1 MLYAGLQREV
11 QVLDTLP
18 LSMVLT
24 GGVHGPTL
32 APVELL
38 ALNAVLVTI
47 SFFLLCKPTQSA
59 KREIL
64 VLSSITLAAAASRIL
79 LEPLPNVQPL
89 TVMCLVMGATLGAR
103 RGMAFAVIATLLSNL
118 VLSNGWWT
126 LFQASG
132 WALIAL
138 AGSKLAV
145 VSENKIQMKRL
156 VLVSAISSL
165 LFGWWVSLSIWTPG
179 MGAFEFAIYLLN
191 GLPFDAMHVLASIV
205 SAVWI
210 APWLCDLIHEEV
222 VLFDTPSPI
231 GEVDVSNR

>member
-1 MLYAGLQREV
+1 
-11 QVLDTLP
+11 
-18 LSMVLT
+18 MVLT

-32 APVELL
+32 SPIESLAINTLL
-38 ALNAVLVTI
+38 IGAA
-47 SFFLLCKPTQSA
+47 FFLLLKPNLES
-59 KREIL
+59 RRSVL
-64 VLSSITLAAAASRIL
+64 MLSSITLAAAASRVA
-79 LEPLPNVQPL
+79 LEPFPNVQPL
-89 TVMCLVMGATLGAR
+89 TVMCLVVGGTLGAR

-205 SAVWI
+205 SAIWI

-222 VLFDTPSPI
+222 VLFDTPSPV

>member
-1 MLYAGLQREV
+1 M
-11 QVLDTLP
+11 
-18 LSMVLT
+18 LT

-32 APVELL
+32 SPIESLAINTLL
-38 ALNAVLVTI
+38 IGAA
-47 SFFLLCKPTQSA
+47 FFLLLKPNLES
-59 KREIL
+59 RRSVL
-64 VLSSITLAAAASRIL
+64 MLSSITLAAAASRVA
-79 LEPLPNVQPL
+79 LEPFPNVQPL
-89 TVMCLVMGATLGAR
+89 TVMCLVVGGTLGAR

-222 VLFDTPSPI
+222 VLFDTPSPV

>member
-1 MLYAGLQREV
+1 
-11 QVLDTLP
+11 
-18 LSMVLT
+18 MVLT

-32 APVELL
+32 SPIESLAINTLL
-38 ALNAVLVTI
+38 IGAA
-47 SFFLLCKPTQSA
+47 FFLLLKPNLES
-59 KREIL
+59 RRSVL
-64 VLSSITLAAAASRIL
+64 MLSSITLAAAASRVA
-79 LEPLPNVQPL
+79 LEPFPNVQPL
-89 TVMCLVMGATLGAR
+89 TVMCLVVGGTLGAR

-156 VLVSAISSL
+156 VVVSAISSL

-179 MGAFEFAIYLLN
+179 MGGFEFAIYLLN

-205 SAVWI
+205 SAIWI

-222 VLFDTPSPI
+222 VLFDTPSPV

>member
-1 MLYAGLQREV
+1 
-11 QVLDTLP
+11 
-18 LSMVLT
+18 MVLT

-32 APVELL
+32 SPIESLAINTLL
-38 ALNAVLVTI
+38 IGAT
-47 SFFLLCKPTQSA
+47 FFLLLKPNLES
-59 KREIL
+59 RRSVL
-64 VLSSITLAAAASRIL
+64 MLSSITLAAAASRVA
-79 LEPLPNVQPL
+79 LEPFPNVQPL
-89 TVMCLVMGATLGAR
+89 TVMCLVVGGTLGAR

-222 VLFDTPSPI
+222 VLFDTPSPV

>member
-1 MLYAGLQREV
+1 
-11 QVLDTLP
+11 
-18 LSMVLT
+18 MVLT

-32 APVELL
+32 SPIESLAINTLL
-38 ALNAVLVTI
+38 IGAA
-47 SFFLLCKPTQSA
+47 FFLLLKPNLES
-59 KREIL
+59 RRSIL
-64 VLSSITLAAAASRIL
+64 MLSSITLVAAASRVA
-79 LEPLPNVQPL
+79 LEPFPNVQPL
-89 TVMCLVMGATLGAR
+89 TVMCLVVGGTLGAR

-205 SAVWI
+205 SAIWI

-222 VLFDTPSPI
+222 VLFDTPSPV

>member
-1 MLYAGLQREV
+1 
-11 QVLDTLP
+11 
-18 LSMVLT
+18 MVLT
-24 GGVHGPTL
+24 GGVHGPALGPIESL
-32 APVELL
+32 AI
-38 ALNAVLVTI
+38 NAILI
-47 SFFLLCKPTQSA
+47 GAAFFLLLKPSLES
-59 KREIL
+59 RRSVL
-64 VLSSITLAAAASRIL
+64 MLSSITLAAAASRVA
-79 LEPLPNVQPL
+79 LEPFPNVQPL
-89 TVMCLVMGATLGAR
+89 TVMCLVVGGALGAR

-156 VLVSAISSL
+156 VLVSVISSL
-165 LFGWWVSLSIWTPG
+165 MFGWWVSLSIWTPG

>member
-1 MLYAGLQREV
+1 M
-11 QVLDTLP
+11 
-18 LSMVLT
+18 LT

-32 APVELL
+32 SPIESLAINTLL
-38 ALNAVLVTI
+38 IGAA
-47 SFFLLCKPTQSA
+47 FFLLLKPNLES
-59 KREIL
+59 RRSVL
-64 VLSSITLAAAASRIL
+64 MLSSITLAAAASRVA
-79 LEPLPNVQPL
+79 LEPFPNVQPL
-89 TVMCLVMGATLGAR
+89 TVMCLVVGGTLGAR

-179 MGAFEFAIYLLN
+179 MGGFEFAIYLLN

-222 VLFDTPSPI
+222 VLFDTPSPV

>member
-1 MLYAGLQREV
+1 
-11 QVLDTLP
+11 
-18 LSMVLT
+18 MVLT
-24 GGVHGPTL
+24 GGVHGPALGPIESL
-32 APVELL
+32 AI
-38 ALNAVLVTI
+38 NAILI
-47 SFFLLCKPTQSA
+47 GAAFFLLLKPSLES
-59 KREIL
+59 RRSVL
-64 VLSSITLAAAASRIL
+64 MLSSITLAAAASRVA
-79 LEPLPNVQPL
+79 LEPFPNVQPL
-89 TVMCLVMGATLGAR
+89 TVMCLVVGGTLGAR
-103 RGMAFAVIATLLSNL
+103 RGMAFAVIATILSNL

-165 LFGWWVSLSIWTPG
+165 MFGWWVSLSIWTPG

>member
-1 MLYAGLQREV
+1 
-11 QVLDTLP
+11 
-18 LSMVLT
+18 MVLT

-32 APVELL
+32 SPIESLAINTLL
-38 ALNAVLVTI
+38 IGAA
-47 SFFLLCKPTQSA
+47 FFLLLKPNLES
-59 KREIL
+59 RRSVL
-64 VLSSITLAAAASRIL
+64 MLSSITLAAAASRVA
-79 LEPLPNVQPL
+79 LEPFPNVQPL
-89 TVMCLVMGATLGAR
+89 TVMCLVVGGTLGAR

-179 MGAFEFAIYLLN
+179 MGGFEFAIYLLN

-205 SAVWI
+205 SAIWI

-222 VLFDTPSPI
+222 VLFDTPSPV

>member
-1 MLYAGLQREV
+1 
-11 QVLDTLP
+11 
-18 LSMVLT
+18 MVLT

-32 APVELL
+32 SPIESLAINTLL
-38 ALNAVLVTI
+38 IGAA
-47 SFFLLCKPTQSA
+47 FFLLLKPNLES
-59 KREIL
+59 RRSVL
-64 VLSSITLAAAASRIL
+64 MLSSITLAAAASRVA
-79 LEPLPNVQPL
+79 LEPFPNVQPL
-89 TVMCLVMGATLGAR
+89 TVMCLVVGGTLGAR

-156 VLVSAISSL
+156 VVVSAISSL

-179 MGAFEFAIYLLN
+179 MGASEFAIYLLN

-205 SAVWI
+205 SAIWI

-222 VLFDTPSPI
+222 VLFDTPSPV

>member
-1 MLYAGLQREV
+1 
-11 QVLDTLP
+11 
-18 LSMVLT
+18 MVLT
-24 GGVHGPTL
+24 GGVHGPALGPIESL
-32 APVELL
+32 AI
-38 ALNAVLVTI
+38 NAILI
-47 SFFLLCKPTQSA
+47 GAAFFLLLKPSLES
-59 KREIL
+59 RRSVL
-64 VLSSITLAAAASRIL
+64 MLSSITLAAAASRVA
-79 LEPLPNVQPL
+79 LEPFPNVQPL
-89 TVMCLVMGATLGAR
+89 TVMCLVVGGTLGAR
-103 RGMAFAVIATLLSNL
+103 RGMAFAVIATILSNL

-156 VLVSAISSL
+156 VLVSVISSL

-191 GLPFDAMHVLASIV
+191 GLPFDAMHILASIV

-222 VLFDTPSPI
+222 VLLDTPSPI

>member
-1 MLYAGLQREV
+1 
-11 QVLDTLP
+11 
-18 LSMVLT
+18 MVLT

-32 APVELL
+32 SPIESLAINTLL
-38 ALNAVLVTI
+38 IGVA
-47 SFFLLCKPTQSA
+47 FFLLLKPNLES
-59 KREIL
+59 RRSIL
-64 VLSSITLAAAASRIL
+64 MLSSITLVAAASRVA
-79 LEPLPNVQPL
+79 LEPFPNVQPL
-89 TVMCLVMGATLGAR
+89 TVMCLVVGGTLGAR

-179 MGAFEFAIYLLN
+179 MGGFEFAIYLLN

-205 SAVWI
+205 SAIWI

-222 VLFDTPSPI
+222 VLFDTPSPV

>member
-1 MLYAGLQREV
+1 
-11 QVLDTLP
+11 
-18 LSMVLT
+18 MVLT

-32 APVELL
+32 SPIESLAINTLL
-38 ALNAVLVTI
+38 IGAA
-47 SFFLLCKPTQSA
+47 FFLLLKPNLES
-59 KREIL
+59 RRSVL
-64 VLSSITLAAAASRIL
+64 MLSSITLAAAASRVA
-79 LEPLPNVQPL
+79 LEPFPNVQPL
-89 TVMCLVMGATLGAR
+89 TVMCLVVGGTLGAR

-179 MGAFEFAIYLLN
+179 MGGFEFAIYLLN

-222 VLFDTPSPI
+222 VLFDTPSPV

>member
-1 MLYAGLQREV
+1 
-11 QVLDTLP
+11 
-18 LSMVLT
+18 MVLT

-32 APVELL
+32 SPIESLAINTLL
-38 ALNAVLVTI
+38 IGAA
-47 SFFLLCKPTQSA
+47 FFLLLKPNLES
-59 KREIL
+59 RRSIL
-64 VLSSITLAAAASRIL
+64 VLSSITLVAAASRVA
-79 LEPLPNVQPL
+79 LEPFPNVQPL
-89 TVMCLVMGATLGAR
+89 TVMCLVVGGTLGAR

-222 VLFDTPSPI
+222 VLFDTPSPV

>member
-1 MLYAGLQREV
+1 
-11 QVLDTLP
+11 
-18 LSMVLT
+18 MVLT
-24 GGVHGPTL
+24 GGVHGPALGPIESL
-32 APVELL
+32 AINAILIGA
-38 ALNAVLVTI
+38 AL
-47 SFFLLCKPTQSA
+47 FLLLKPSLES
-59 KREIL
+59 RRSVL
-64 VLSSITLAAAASRIL
+64 MLSSITLAAAASRVA
-79 LEPLPNVQPL
+79 LEPFPNVQPL
-89 TVMCLVMGATLGAR
+89 TVMCLVVGGALGAR

-156 VLVSAISSL
+156 VLVSVISSL
-165 LFGWWVSLSIWTPG
+165 MFGWWVSLSIWTPG

>member
-1 MLYAGLQREV
+1 
-11 QVLDTLP
+11 
-18 LSMVLT
+18 MVLT

-32 APVELL
+32 SPIESLAINTLL
-38 ALNAVLVTI
+38 IGAA
-47 SFFLLCKPTQSA
+47 FFLLLKPNLES
-59 KREIL
+59 RRSVL
-64 VLSSITLAAAASRIL
+64 MLSSITLAAAASRVA
-79 LEPLPNVQPL
+79 LEPFPNVQPL
-89 TVMCLVMGATLGAR
+89 TVMCLVVGGTLGAR

-222 VLFDTPSPI
+222 VLFDTPSPV

>member
-1 MLYAGLQREV
+1 
-11 QVLDTLP
+11 
-18 LSMVLT
+18 MVLT
-24 GGVHGPTL
+24 GGVHGPALGPIESL
-32 APVELL
+32 AI
-38 ALNAVLVTI
+38 NAILI
-47 SFFLLCKPTQSA
+47 GAAFFLLLKPSLES
-59 KREIL
+59 RRSVL
-64 VLSSITLAAAASRIL
+64 MLSSITLAAAASRVA
-79 LEPLPNVQPL
+79 LEPFPNVQPL
-89 TVMCLVMGATLGAR
+89 TVMCLVVGGTLGAR
-103 RGMAFAVIATLLSNL
+103 RGMAFAVIATILSNL

-138 AGSKLAV
+138 AGSKLGV

-165 LFGWWVSLSIWTPG
+165 MFGWWVSLSIWTPG

>member
-1 MLYAGLQREV
+1 
-11 QVLDTLP
+11 
-18 LSMVLT
+18 MVLT
-24 GGVHGPTL
+24 GGVHGPALGPIESL
-32 APVELL
+32 AI
-38 ALNAVLVTI
+38 NTI
-47 SFFLLCKPTQSA
+47 LIGAAFFLLLKPSLES
-59 KREIL
+59 RRSVL
-64 VLSSITLAAAASRIL
+64 MLSSITLAAAASRVA
-79 LEPLPNVQPL
+79 LEPFPNVQPL
-89 TVMCLVMGATLGAR
+89 TVMCLVVGGALGAR

-156 VLVSAISSL
+156 VLVSVISSL
-165 LFGWWVSLSIWTPG
+165 MFGWWVSLSIWTPG

>member
-1 MLYAGLQREV
+1 
-11 QVLDTLP
+11 
-18 LSMVLT
+18 MVLT

-32 APVELL
+32 SPIESLAINTLL
-38 ALNAVLVTI
+38 IGAA
-47 SFFLLCKPTQSA
+47 FFLLVKPNLES
-59 KREIL
+59 RRSVL
-64 VLSSITLAAAASRIL
+64 VLSSITLAAAASRVA
-79 LEPLPNVQPL
+79 LEPFPNVQPL
-89 TVMCLVMGATLGAR
+89 TVMCLVVGGTLGAR

-156 VLVSAISSL
+156 VVVSAISSL

-191 GLPFDAMHVLASIV
+191 GLPFDAMHILASIV

-222 VLFDTPSPI
+222 VLLDTPSPI

>member
-1 MLYAGLQREV
+1 
-11 QVLDTLP
+11 
-18 LSMVLT
+18 MVLT

-32 APVELL
+32 SPIESLAINTLL
-38 ALNAVLVTI
+38 IGAA
-47 SFFLLCKPTQSA
+47 FFLLVKPNLES
-59 KREIL
+59 RRSIL
-64 VLSSITLAAAASRIL
+64 VLSSITLAAAASRVA
-79 LEPLPNVQPL
+79 LEPFPNVQPL
-89 TVMCLVMGATLGAR
+89 TVMCLVVGGTLGAR

-138 AGSKLAV
+138 VGSKLAV

-191 GLPFDAMHVLASIV
+191 GLPFDAMHILASIV

-222 VLFDTPSPI
+222 VLLDTPSPI

>member
-1 MLYAGLQREV
+1 
-11 QVLDTLP
+11 
-18 LSMVLT
+18 MVLT

-32 APVELL
+32 SPIESLAINTLL
-38 ALNAVLVTI
+38 IGAA
-47 SFFLLCKPTQSA
+47 FFLLLKPNLES
-59 KREIL
+59 RRSVL
-64 VLSSITLAAAASRIL
+64 MLSSITLVAAASRVA
-79 LEPLPNVQPL
+79 LEPFPNVQPL
-89 TVMCLVMGATLGAR
+89 TVMCLVVGGTLGAR

-222 VLFDTPSPI
+222 VLFDTPSPV

>member
-1 MLYAGLQREV
+1 
-11 QVLDTLP
+11 
-18 LSMVLT
+18 MVLT

-32 APVELL
+32 SPIESLAINTLL
-38 ALNAVLVTI
+38 IGAA
-47 SFFLLCKPTQSA
+47 FFLLLKPNLDS
-59 KREIL
+59 RRSVL
-64 VLSSITLAAAASRIL
+64 MLSSITLVAAASRVA
-79 LEPLPNVQPL
+79 LEPFPNVQPL
-89 TVMCLVMGATLGAR
+89 TVMCLVVGGTLGAR

-156 VLVSAISSL
+156 IVVSAISSL

-222 VLFDTPSPI
+222 VLFDTPSPV